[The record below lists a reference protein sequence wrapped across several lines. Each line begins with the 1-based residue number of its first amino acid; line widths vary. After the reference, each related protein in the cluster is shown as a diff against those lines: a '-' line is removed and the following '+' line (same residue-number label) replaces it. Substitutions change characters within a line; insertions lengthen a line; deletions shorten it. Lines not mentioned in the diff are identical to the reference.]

1 MNPSSGKQLP
11 QDWQRGARER
21 WPQLTDDDYRSVGGQ
36 PDRLIDTVQ
45 KRYSVTRDDAEE
57 QVEQFCSSCGED
69 SESGSKS
76 FGSQGSRTGGSQQGS
91 RTGNTGQEKN
101 PRYGEQSQGSS
112 DKEKSQSG
120 GQNPSGQPGQQGNRP
135 RQTSGS

>member
-11 QDWQRGARER
+11 QDWERDARER

-36 PDRLIDTVQ
+36 PDRLIATLQ

-57 QVEQFCSSCGED
+57 QVKLFCSSCGGG
-69 SESGSKS
+69 SESSGSKS
-76 FGSQGSRTGGSQQGS
+76 FGSQGSRTG
-91 RTGNTGQEKN
+91 NTGQENN
-101 PRYGEQSQGSS
+101 PRYGEQSQGSR
-112 DKEKSQSG
+112 EKQKSESG